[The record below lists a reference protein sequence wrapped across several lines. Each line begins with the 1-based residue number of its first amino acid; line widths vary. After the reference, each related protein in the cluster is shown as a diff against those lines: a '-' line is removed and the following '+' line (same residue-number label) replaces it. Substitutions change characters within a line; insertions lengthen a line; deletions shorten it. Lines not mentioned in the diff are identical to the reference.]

1 MAPTKKQTEVL
12 EALRFL
18 IQKKGEMP
26 TVREVGALIGL
37 SSSATVKKH
46 LDALKR
52 EGLIST
58 TGKSRGIR
66 LRDEDAPELP
76 GEERGI
82 QVMGRI
88 AAGHPIEAVAEEVS
102 EAETDAEAEA
112 ETEAEAEAEAE
123 AKSEAKAKSD
133 AKAERSRFPALAID
147 PHLFAGSG
155 KLMALR
161 VSGDSM
167 IEAGILDGDY
177 VIIRRQPQ
185 VEEGEI
191 AAVDVDGEVT
201 LKRWQMSVGTA
212 AGAPS
217 VRLVPANARFEP
229 IEITAEDHKEVRV
242 LGKYVGLVRGE
253 IQL

>member
-12 EALRFL
+12 EALKFL

-26 TVREVGALIGL
+26 TVREVGALVGL

-46 LDALKR
+46 LDALER
-52 EGLIST
+52 EGLISM

-66 LRDEDAPELP
+66 LSSDMANARPQH
-76 GEERGI
+76 EEGI
-82 QVMGRI
+82 QVVGRI
-88 AAGHPIEAVAEEVS
+88 AAGHPIEAVAEAVSDEVVS
-102 EAETDAEAEA
+102 EGEA
-112 ETEAEAEAEAE
+112 
-123 AKSEAKAKSD
+123 
-133 AKAERSRFPALAID
+133 SRKFPALALD

-155 KLMALR
+155 ELMALR

-177 VIIRRQPQ
+177 VIIRRQPL

-201 LKRWQMSVGTA
+201 LKRWQNSGGVGG
-212 AGAPS
+212 GASS
-217 VRLVPANARFEP
+217 VRLIPANARFEP
-229 IEITAEDHKEVRV
+229 IEITADDHKEVRV

>member
-1 MAPTKKQTEVL
+1 MAPTKKQSQVL
-12 EALRFL
+12 EALKFL

-46 LDALKR
+46 LDALQR
-52 EGLIST
+52 EGLISM

-66 LRDEDAPELP
+66 LRDEGSSALRGSALRGSALRGQAPKSEEP
-76 GEERGI
+76 GI
-82 QVMGRI
+82 PVMGRI
-88 AAGHPIEAVAEEVS
+88 AAGQPIEAVPIQAL
-102 EAETDAEAEA
+102 T
-112 ETEAEAEAEAE
+112 ETE
-123 AKSEAKAKSD
+123 
-133 AKAERSRFPALAID
+133 FPALAIN
-147 PHLFAGSG
+147 PHFFAGSG
-155 KLMALR
+155 ELMALH

-177 VIIRRQPQ
+177 VIIRRQPL

-201 LKRWQMSVGTA
+201 LKLWQRPRLQCRFAGGSEGA
-212 AGAPS
+212 ALERERHSDAP

-229 IEITAEDHKEVRV
+229 IEITADDQKEVRV

-253 IQL
+253 IHL